1 MKKQFKFPEEFLYLS
16 TKVWLEDRGR
26 GIYRLG
32 ITNYAQ
38 YNLDDI
44 ISITLPETGIF
55 IEREEE
61 IISIDSI
68 EDTLLIIAP
77 ISGTINEIN
86 DELRQSPELLNESP
100 YEEGWILEM
109 ELGSDDDLDFLMDSN
124 EVLDLY
130 QEQLD
135 ADELTDEELD
145 ESLEDL
151 GELNYEKSFSDY

>member
-38 YNLDDI
+38 FNLDDI